1 MSENNHVEEQISDSD
16 PQSNG
21 VTESNIDTDQNQV
34 NHVDVKDEVLGETE
48 DGKSVEDTARDDM
61 FVDCPDELI
70 TFDGKQKEEEA
81 VAAENED
88 EKEGESQILNQQQS
102 QFVDLVDNG
111 VVGEAE
117 QLRLKLEN
125 AVAEKESVVVEY
137 QDRVFAR
144 DREIE
149 NLNAKVS
156 QLMLSNESLQ
166 DSTEVQLEEDSDID
180 IVIDKMI
187 SSLATVINQEQVL
200 DNSRSGK
207 IVYIEE
213 STRVLIEKYNQI
225 LSEVYQLGQ
234 SCSEVG
240 LDIREQE
247 YGNILADARGGLLEL
262 KRKEDELVEKLSRLE
277 GENQKLVEE
286 LDKERVVI
294 DTLNTELGNVKGE
307 LEHEKVKSANTKE
320 KLSMAVTKGKALVQ
334 QRDSLKASLA
344 DKSSELEK
352 CLIELQEKSA
362 ALETAE
368 LIKEELAQSENM
380 VASLKTSLQ
389 QNNSIFEQVE
399 EILSHA
405 ELDQPEMLDFPER
418 LRWLVD
424 DRNIH
429 KGAFLELYKLKESL
443 SLLDLPE
450 SISSSDLESQM
461 NWLIDSFTK
470 AHNDIYVLQE
480 EVSTIKE
487 ASVNYIDR
495 LSISLLVESQ
505 EKDYLQSELTDLR
518 FEYGEFVGKN
528 HQNSLEKDQIVKMLV
543 DFSGLN
549 MEDEGIDQFSFN
561 TSMIIDLC
569 FQKIKGQN
577 GNLSKA
583 SHIDPELF
591 ERIQSLLYVRD
602 QGLKLYEDILEED
615 MLIRSDVSNELKVLS
630 DEVIALKDERSSLLK
645 DLERSEEKTGML
657 RDKLSMAVKKGKGL
671 VQDRDNLKGLINEKN
686 SEIER
691 LKVDLQK
698 QESAV
703 SEYKDE
709 IDRLSSDLESISKLE
724 ADINEKNS
732 EIDQLKLEAVINEK
746 NSEIEQL
753 KVDLQKQESTVSEY
767 KGEISRLSS
776 DLENIPKL
784 EAVINEKN
792 SEIEHLM
799 VYLQKQESAVSEYKD
814 EINRLYTDLESI
826 PKLEAVINERNSE
839 IEQLKV
845 DLQKQESVVSEY
857 KDEINRLSNDLES
870 IPKLEADL
878 LEIKSK
884 KNQFE
889 QFLLESNNMLQR
901 VMECIDGIV
910 LPVDPVFGEP
920 IDKVKWLAG
929 YVSECQDAKVHVEK
943 QLQVVKEEASIFEAK
958 LAEAQETVN
967 SHGQRLST
975 SEDSVSQ
982 LAEEKAKLEHEKE
995 KVVEELHK
1003 VKEKFA
1009 EACSTSKSLED
1020 ALSQAEKDISVLS
1033 EEKEQAQVSRV
1044 ATETE
1049 LERVRDEAVKQ
1060 TRELEEASRT
1070 IKDLEVEL
1078 SQVESKVNLLTEKYN
1093 AEQDVK
1099 TELESELKKLQ
1110 DEAENNASKL
1120 VGSSATIKSLEDALL
1135 KAQDDISTLE
1145 DANKIAK
1152 QEISSLSLKLNS
1164 YMDELSGKNGNLEN
1178 KSLELSGFLN
1188 DLRVLMK
1195 EDTLFLRIKQCFESK
1210 CETLKNVDLIVN
1222 KVRNHVAVAAKGSEG
1237 HLEMEEDPPVR
1248 KSISDGLENFEV
1260 ELDNGEFNV
1269 IDIDTIISSF
1279 GKIVKG
1285 FQLRNKHIADRFDEF
1300 SDSIDDFI
1308 SPLHGKLLE
1317 TESNIVAIVEH
1328 MEVMREKANSMTK
1341 LNEEKD
1347 STIAALENDINLLL
1361 SACTDSTSELQ
1372 NEVHQNL
1379 GQLGSTFEVEKLNH
1393 EADEQVEHH
1402 KHSKYADASRKLI
1415 NASEKVQTLIKQFKF
1430 KSEQVDATVRDLQ
1443 TKLNETTVA
1452 FELATEERDLNKDRV
1467 LLLES
1472 DIQSLQSACSDLK
1485 DKVDGYHVLEEE
1497 LKKKEEEISSMHSA
1511 LLAKE
1516 EESSILSAS
1525 QLSDIFNKIDMIKIP
1540 IVESEEDDIEPHTS
1554 DPVKKLF
1561 YIIDS
1566 VSRLHHQINSLSH
1579 DKKEM
1584 QSILE
1589 TKALESKDL
1598 KEEVEQLNRHSEDSK
1613 MVKNELYELTSVL
1626 EKIIDLLGTN
1636 EFIVDRKTKDFRE
1649 VLPPLEKRIIAILSE
1664 SENSK
1669 SKAQE
1674 LGIKLVGSQKVI
1686 DELTTKVKLLEDS
1699 IQDKISQ
1706 PEIVQERSIYQ
1717 APSLPAG
1724 SEITEVEEGP
1734 LGKKTLSPVP
1744 SAAHVRNMRKGSTDH
1759 LALDISVE
1767 SDPLINSADTN
1778 DDKGHVFKSLNTSG
1792 FVPKQGKLIAD
1803 RIDGIWVS
1811 GSGVLMSRPRARL
1824 GLIGYL
1830 LIMHIWLL
1838 GTVL

>member
-1 MSENNHVEEQISDSD
+1 MSENNHVEEQIPDSD

-21 VTESNIDTDQNQV
+21 VTESNIDTIQNQQV
-34 NHVDVKDEVLGETE
+34 NHVDIKDEVLGETE

-70 TFDGKQKEEEA
+70 TFDGKLKEEEA

-88 EKEGESQILNQQQS
+88 EKEEGESQILNQQQS
-102 QFVDLVDNG
+102 QFVGLDNG
-111 VVGEAE
+111 VVGEVE

-125 AVAEKESVVVEY
+125 AVAEKDSVVEEY
-137 QDRVFAR
+137 QDRLFAR

-149 NLNAKVS
+149 NLNAKIS

-180 IVIDKMI
+180 NVIAKMI

-213 STRVLIEKYNQI
+213 STRVLIEKYNLI

-247 YGNILADARGGLLEL
+247 YGNILTDARGGLLEL
-262 KRKEDELVEKLSRLE
+262 KRKQDELVEKLSHLE

-286 LDKERVVI
+286 LDKERAVI
-294 DTLNTELGNVKGE
+294 GTLNAELGNVKVE
-307 LEHEKVKSANTKE
+307 LEHEKVKSGNTKE

-352 CLIELQEKSA
+352 SLIELQEKSA
-362 ALETAE
+362 ALEAAE
-368 LIKEELAQSENM
+368 FIKEELAQSENM
-380 VASLKTSLQ
+380 VASLNNSLQ
-389 QNNSIFEQVE
+389 QNNAIFEQVE

-424 DRNIH
+424 DRNKL
-429 KGAFLELYKLKESL
+429 KGAFLELCKLKESL

-450 SISSSDLESQM
+450 SVSSSDLESQM
-461 NWLIDSFTK
+461 NWLIDSFSK
-470 AHNDIYVLQE
+470 ARNDIYVLQE
-480 EVSTIKE
+480 EISTIKE

-495 LSISLLVESQ
+495 LSISLLLESQ

-549 MEDEGIDQFSFN
+549 MEDEGIDQFSSN

-569 FQKIKGQN
+569 FKKMKGKN
-577 GNLSKA
+577 GNLSRA

-615 MLIRSDVSNELKVLS
+615 MLIRSDVSNELKVVS
-630 DEVIALKDERSSLLK
+630 DEIIALKNERSSLLK

-709 IDRLSSDLESISKLE
+709 INRLSSDLESIP
-724 ADINEKNS
+724 
-732 EIDQLKLEAVINEK
+732 KLEAVINEK

-753 KVDLQKQESTVSEY
+753 KVDLQKQESV
-767 KGEISRLSS
+767 
-776 DLENIPKL
+776 
-784 EAVINEKN
+784 
-792 SEIEHLM
+792 
-799 VYLQKQESAVSEYKD
+799 VSEYKD
-814 EINRLYTDLESI
+814 DINRLSTDLESI
-826 PKLEAVINERNSE
+826 HKLQADINEKNSE

-857 KDEINRLSNDLES
+857 KDEINRLSSDLES

-878 LEIKSK
+878 LEIKSE

-920 IDKVKWLAG
+920 IEKVKWLAG
-929 YVSECQDAKVHVEK
+929 YVSECQDAKVHVEQ
-943 QLQVVKEEASIFEAK
+943 QLQVVKEEASILEAK

-975 SEDSVSQ
+975 SEGSVSQ
-982 LAEEKAKLEHEKE
+982 LAEEKAELECEKE
-995 KVVEELHK
+995 KVAEELQK
-1003 VKEKFA
+1003 VKEKVA
-1009 EACSTSKSLED
+1009 EACSTSTSLED

-1044 ATETE
+1044 AAETE
-1049 LERVRDEAVKQ
+1049 LERVRDEAVNQ
-1060 TRELEEASRT
+1060 TRELEEARRT

-1099 TELESELKKLQ
+1099 AELESELKKLQ

-1135 KAQDDISTLE
+1135 KAQDDISILE

-1152 QEISSLSLKLNS
+1152 QEISSLSSKLNS

-1178 KSLELSGFLN
+1178 KSIELSGFLN
-1188 DLRVLMK
+1188 DLQVLMK
-1195 EDTLFLRIKQCFESK
+1195 DATLFLRIKQCFERK
-1210 CETLKNVDLIVN
+1210 CESLKNVDLIVN
-1222 KVRNHVAVAAKGSEG
+1222 KVRNHIAVVSKGSEG

-1260 ELDNGEFNV
+1260 ELDNGEFNG
-1269 IDIDTIISSF
+1269 IDIDTLISSF

-1308 SPLHGKLLE
+1308 SPLHGKLME
-1317 TESNIVAIVEH
+1317 TESNIMAIVEH
-1328 MEVMREKANSMTK
+1328 VEVMREKANSVTK

-1372 NEVHQNL
+1372 NEVHHNL

-1393 EADEQVEHH
+1393 EADEQVADH
-1402 KHSKYADASRKLI
+1402 KNSKYADASRKLI
-1415 NASEKVQTLIKQFKF
+1415 NASGKVQTLIKLFKL
-1430 KSEQVDATVRDLQ
+1430 KSEQVDAIVRDLQ
-1443 TKLNETTVA
+1443 TKLNETTFD

-1472 DIQSLQSACSDLK
+1472 DIQSLQSACRELK
-1485 DKVDGYHVLEEE
+1485 DKAEGYHVLEEE
-1497 LKKKEEEISSMHSA
+1497 LKEKEEKISSLHSA

-1525 QLSDIFNKIDMIKIP
+1525 QLSDIFNKIDRIEIP
-1540 IVESEEDDIEPHTS
+1540 IVESEDDIEPHAS

-1566 VSRLHHQINSLSH
+1566 VSRLHHQISSLSH

-1589 TKALESKDL
+1589 TKALEIKDL
-1598 KEEVEQLNRHSEDSK
+1598 KEEVKQLSRHSEDSK
-1613 MVKNELYELTSVL
+1613 MVKNELSELMSVL
-1626 EKIIDLLGTN
+1626 EKIIDILGAN
-1636 EFIVDRKTKDFRE
+1636 ECVVDRKSKDVRE
-1649 VLPPLEKRIIAILSE
+1649 LLPPLEKHIIAILSE

-1686 DELTTKVKLLEDS
+1686 DELTTKVKSLEDL
-1699 IQDKISQ
+1699 IQDRIAQ
-1706 PEIVQERSIYQ
+1706 PEIVQDRSIYE

-1734 LGKKTLSPVP
+1734 LGKKALSPVP

-1759 LALDISVE
+1759 LALDINVE

>member
-1 MSENNHVEEQISDSD
+1 MSENNHVEEQISDSGH
-16 PQSNG
+16 QSNG
-21 VTESNIDTDQNQV
+21 VTESDIDTNQNQV
-34 NHVDVKDEVLGETE
+34 NHVDLKDEVLGETE
-48 DGKSVEDTARDDM
+48 DAKSIEDTARDDM
-61 FVDCPDELI
+61 FVDAPDELI
-70 TFDGKQKEEEA
+70 TFDAKQKEEEA
-81 VAAENED
+81 VGAENEE

-102 QFVDLVDNG
+102 QFVELDNG
-111 VVGEAE
+111 VAGEVE

-125 AVAEKESVVVEY
+125 AVAEKESVVEEY
-137 QDRVFAR
+137 QERLFAR

-166 DSTEVQLEEDSDID
+166 DSTEVQLEVDVDID

-213 STRVLIEKYNQI
+213 STQLLIEKYNQI

-234 SCSEVG
+234 SCSVVG

-262 KRKEDELVEKLSRLE
+262 KRKEDELLEKLSRLE

-286 LDKERVVI
+286 LENERAVI
-294 DTLNTELGNVKGE
+294 GTLNTELGNIKVE

-352 CLIELQEKSA
+352 SLLELQEKSA
-362 ALETAE
+362 ALEAAE
-368 LIKEELAQSENM
+368 FIKEELARSENM
-380 VASLKTSLQ
+380 VASLNNSLQ
-389 QNNSIFEQVE
+389 QNNTIFEQVE

-424 DRNIH
+424 DRNKL
-429 KGAFLELYKLKESL
+429 KGAFLELCKLKESL

-450 SISSSDLESQM
+450 SVSSSDLESQM
-461 NWLIDSFTK
+461 NWLIDSFSK

-480 EVSTIKE
+480 EISTIKE
-487 ASVNYIDR
+487 ASINYIDR

-505 EKDYLQSELTDLR
+505 EKDYFQSELTDLR

-549 MEDEGIDQFSFN
+549 MEDEGIDQFSSN

-569 FQKIKGQN
+569 FQKMKGQN

-602 QGLKLYEDILEED
+602 QSLKLYEDILDED
-615 MLIRSDVSNELKVLS
+615 MLIRSDVSNELKVVS

-645 DLERSEEKTGML
+645 DLERSEEKTSML

-698 QESAV
+698 QES
-703 SEYKDE
+703 
-709 IDRLSSDLESISKLE
+709 
-724 ADINEKNS
+724 
-732 EIDQLKLEAVINEK
+732 
-746 NSEIEQL
+746 
-753 KVDLQKQESTVSEY
+753 
-767 KGEISRLSS
+767 
-776 DLENIPKL
+776 
-784 EAVINEKN
+784 
-792 SEIEHLM
+792 
-799 VYLQKQESAVSEYKD
+799 
-814 EINRLYTDLESI
+814 
-826 PKLEAVINERNSE
+826 
-839 IEQLKV
+839 
-845 DLQKQESVVSEY
+845 VVSEF

-878 LEIKSK
+878 LEIKSER
-884 KNQFE
+884 NQFE

-920 IDKVKWLAG
+920 IEKVKWLAD
-929 YVSECQDAKVHVEK
+929 YVSECQDAKVHVEQ
-943 QLQVVKEEASIFEAK
+943 QLQVVKEEASILEAK

-975 SEDSVSQ
+975 SEDSFSQ
-982 LAEEKAKLEHEKE
+982 LAEEKAELEHEKE
-995 KVVEELHK
+995 KVVEELQK
-1003 VKEKFA
+1003 VKEKVA

-1020 ALSQAEKDISVLS
+1020 ALSQAEKDIFVLS
-1033 EEKEQAQVSRV
+1033 EEKERAQVSRV
-1044 ATETE
+1044 AAETE
-1049 LERVRDEAVKQ
+1049 LERVRDEVVRQ

-1120 VGSSATIKSLEDALL
+1120 VGSSATIKSLEESLL

-1164 YMDELSGKNGNLEN
+1164 YMDELSGKNGNLDN
-1178 KSLELSGFLN
+1178 KSLELSAFLN
-1188 DLRVLMK
+1188 DLQVLMK
-1195 EDTLFLRIKQCFESK
+1195 DDTLFLRIKQCFESK

-1222 KVRNHVAVAAKGSEG
+1222 KVRNRVAVAAKGSEG
-1237 HLEMEEDPPVR
+1237 NLEMEEDPPVR

-1260 ELDNGEFNV
+1260 ELDNWEFNG

-1328 MEVMREKANSMTK
+1328 MEVMRQKAYSVTT
-1341 LNEEKD
+1341 LSEEND

-1379 GQLGSTFEVEKLNH
+1379 GQLGSTFEVEKLNY

-1402 KHSKYADASRKLI
+1402 KNSKYADASRKLI
-1415 NASEKVQTLIKQFKF
+1415 NASGKVQTLIKQFKF

-1467 LLLES
+1467 LQLES
-1472 DIQSLQSACSDLK
+1472 DIQSLQSACSELK
-1485 DKVDGYHVLEEE
+1485 DKVEGYHVLEEE

-1511 LLAKE
+1511 LSAK

-1525 QLSDIFNKIDMIKIP
+1525 QLTDIFNKIDRIKVP
-1540 IVESEEDDIEPHTS
+1540 IVESEDDMEPHTS

-1566 VSRLHHQINSLSH
+1566 VTRLHHQINSLSH

-1589 TKALESKDL
+1589 TKALEIKDL
-1598 KEEVEQLNRHSEDSK
+1598 KEEVKELNRHCEDSK
-1613 MVKNELYELTSVL
+1613 VVKNELSELTSVL
-1626 EKIIDLLGTN
+1626 EKIIDILGAN
-1636 EFIVDRKTKDFRE
+1636 DWVVDRKSKGVRE
-1649 VLPPLEKRIIAILSE
+1649 LLLPLEKHILSILSE

-1674 LGIKLVGSQKVI
+1674 LGINLVGSQKVI
-1686 DELTTKVKLLEDS
+1686 DELMTKVKLLEES
-1699 IQDKISQ
+1699 IQDRISQ
-1706 PEIVQERSIYQ
+1706 PEIVQERSIYK

-1734 LGKKTLSPVP
+1734 LGKKALSPVP
-1744 SAAHVRNMRKGSTDH
+1744 SAAHVRNMRKGSADH

-1767 SDPLINSADTN
+1767 SDPLINSTDTN

>member
-1 MSENNHVEEQISDSD
+1 MSENNHVEEQISDSGH
-16 PQSNG
+16 QSNG
-21 VTESNIDTDQNQV
+21 VTESNIDTNQNQV
-34 NHVDVKDEVLGETE
+34 NHVDLKDEVLGETE
-48 DGKSVEDTARDDM
+48 DAKSIEDTARDDM
-61 FVDCPDELI
+61 FVDAPDELI
-70 TFDGKQKEEEA
+70 TFDAKQKEEEA
-81 VAAENED
+81 VGAENEE
-88 EKEGESQILNQQQS
+88 EKEGENQILNQQQS
-102 QFVDLVDNG
+102 QFVELDNG
-111 VVGEAE
+111 VAGEVE

-125 AVAEKESVVVEY
+125 AVAEKESVVEEY
-137 QDRVFAR
+137 QERLFAR

-166 DSTEVQLEEDSDID
+166 DSTEVQLEEDVDID

-200 DNSRSGK
+200 DNSRSRK

-234 SCSEVG
+234 SCSVVG

-247 YGNILADARGGLLEL
+247 YGNILADARGALLEL
-262 KRKEDELVEKLSRLE
+262 KRKEDELVEKLSHLE
-277 GENQKLVEE
+277 GESQKLVEE
-286 LDKERVVI
+286 LDKERAVI
-294 DTLNTELGNVKGE
+294 GTLNTELGNVKVE

-352 CLIELQEKSA
+352 SLLELQQKSA
-362 ALETAE
+362 ALEAAE
-368 LIKEELAQSENM
+368 FIKEELARSENM
-380 VASLKTSLQ
+380 VASLNNSLQ
-389 QNNSIFEQVE
+389 QNNTIFEQVE

-424 DRNIH
+424 DRNKL
-429 KGAFLELYKLKESL
+429 KGSFLELCKLKESL

-450 SISSSDLESQM
+450 SVSSSDLESQM
-461 NWLIDSFTK
+461 NWLIDSFSK
-470 AHNDIYVLQE
+470 AHNDTYVLQE
-480 EVSTIKE
+480 EISTIKE
-487 ASVNYIDR
+487 ASINYIDR

-549 MEDEGIDQFSFN
+549 MEDEGIDQFSSN

-569 FQKIKGQN
+569 FQKMKGQN

-591 ERIQSLLYVRD
+591 ERIQSILYVRD
-602 QGLKLYEDILEED
+602 QSLKLYEDILEED
-615 MLIRSDVSNELKVLS
+615 MLIRSDVSNELKVVS

-645 DLERSEEKTGML
+645 DLERSEEKTSML

-698 QESAV
+698 QE
-703 SEYKDE
+703 
-709 IDRLSSDLESISKLE
+709 
-724 ADINEKNS
+724 
-732 EIDQLKLEAVINEK
+732 
-746 NSEIEQL
+746 
-753 KVDLQKQESTVSEY
+753 T
-767 KGEISRLSS
+767 
-776 DLENIPKL
+776 
-784 EAVINEKN
+784 
-792 SEIEHLM
+792 
-799 VYLQKQESAVSEYKD
+799 
-814 EINRLYTDLESI
+814 
-826 PKLEAVINERNSE
+826 
-839 IEQLKV
+839 
-845 DLQKQESVVSEY
+845 VVSEY

-878 LEIKSK
+878 LEIKSER
-884 KNQFE
+884 NQFE

-920 IDKVKWLAG
+920 IEKVKWLAG
-929 YVSECQDAKVHVEK
+929 YVSECQDAKVHVEQ
-943 QLQVVKEEASIFEAK
+943 QLQVVKEEASILEAK

-975 SEDSVSQ
+975 SEDSFSQ
-982 LAEEKAKLEHEKE
+982 LAEEKAELEHEKE
-995 KVVEELHK
+995 KVVEELQK
-1003 VKEKFA
+1003 VKEKVA

-1020 ALSQAEKDISVLS
+1020 ALSQAENDISLLS

-1044 ATETE
+1044 AAETE
-1049 LERVRDEAVKQ
+1049 LERVRDEAVRQ
-1060 TRELEEASRT
+1060 TRELEEANRT

-1093 AEQDVK
+1093 AELDVK
-1099 TELESELKKLQ
+1099 TELESELKKLLE
-1110 DEAENNASKL
+1110 EAANNASKL
-1120 VGSSATIKSLEDALL
+1120 VGSSATIKSLEESLL

-1164 YMDELSGKNGNLEN
+1164 YMDELSGKNGNLDN

-1188 DLRVLMK
+1188 DLQVLMK
-1195 EDTLFLRIKQCFESK
+1195 DDTLFLRIKQCFESK

-1222 KVRNHVAVAAKGSEG
+1222 KVRNRVAVAAKGSEG

-1260 ELDNGEFNV
+1260 ELDNGEFNG

-1285 FQLRNKHIADRFDEF
+1285 FQLRNKHIADRFDVF

-1308 SPLHGKLLE
+1308 SPIHGKLLE

-1328 MEVMREKANSMTK
+1328 MEVMREKANSVTK

-1393 EADEQVEHH
+1393 EADEQVEHN
-1402 KHSKYADASRKLI
+1402 KNNKYADVSRKLI
-1415 NASEKVQTLIKQFKF
+1415 NASGKVQTLIKQFKF

-1467 LLLES
+1467 MQLES
-1472 DIQSLQSACSDLK
+1472 DIQSLQSTCSELK
-1485 DKVDGYHVLEEE
+1485 HKVEGYDVLEEE
-1497 LKKKEEEISSMHSA
+1497 LKEKEEKISSMHSA
-1511 LLAKE
+1511 LLAK

-1525 QLSDIFNKIDMIKIP
+1525 QLSDIFNKIDRIEIP
-1540 IVESEEDDIEPHTS
+1540 IVESEDDIEPHTS

-1566 VSRLHHQINSLSH
+1566 VTRLHHQINSLSH
-1579 DKKEM
+1579 DKEEM

-1589 TKALESKDL
+1589 TKAVEIKEL
-1598 KEEVEQLNRHSEDSK
+1598 KEEVKELNRHREDSK
-1613 MVKNELYELTSVL
+1613 VVKNELSELTSVL
-1626 EKIIDLLGTN
+1626 EKIIDIL
-1636 EFIVDRKTKDFRE
+1636 EASDWVVDRKSKDVRE
-1649 VLPPLEKRIIAILSE
+1649 LLPPLEKHILSILSE

-1686 DELTTKVKLLEDS
+1686 DELTTKVKLLEES
-1699 IQDKISQ
+1699 IQDRISQ
-1706 PEIVQERSIYQ
+1706 PEIVQERSIYK

-1734 LGKKTLSPVP
+1734 LGKKALSPVP
-1744 SAAHVRNMRKGSTDH
+1744 SAAHVRTMRKGSTDH

-1767 SDPLINSADTN
+1767 SDPLINSTDTN